1 MTAAQAVEC
10 LGRAVHVGVARRL
23 VLRLAAEGVLST
35 GLTYGSAFSGIDTFA
50 AGVDQVFGEDWR
62 YAFASEASA
71 VARRGLCAAW
81 GSRALTEGMVW
92 QDARGEAASAVSYVD
107 LYVTTPNCE
116 TYSRRNHGPSAK
128 MQHTSLR
135 DVWRSGD
142 RGERGGANGG
152 GAAYGATGPAGGVH
166 AADEHAGPSSSRGS
180 TGGPREAVLGASAP
194 LVLGPRRHAH
204 VGMGGRGPGRQ
215 RGGPR
220 AHRWDT

>member
-135 DVWRSGD
+135 DVWRSLEYV
-142 RGERGGANGG
+142 R
-152 GAAYGATGPAGGVH
+152 
-166 AADEHAGPSSSRGS
+166 
-180 TGGPREAVLGASAP
+180 
-194 LVLGPRRHAH
+194 
-204 VGMGGRGPGRQ
+204 RQ
-215 RGGPR
+215 RPKVVIVENVAEPTVVGPLTGLLGRLEGYTLRTSMLDPR
-220 AHRWDT
+220 AVAGAPVARERQFWVLVRH

>member
-35 GLTYGSAFSGIDTFA
+35 GLTYGSAFSGIETFA

-92 QDARGEAASAVSYVD
+92 QDARGEH
-107 LYVTTPNCE
+107 CK
-116 TYSRRNHGPSAK
+116 PS
-128 MQHTSLR
+128 T
-135 DVWRSGD
+135 
-142 RGERGGANGG
+142 
-152 GAAYGATGPAGGVH
+152 
-166 AADEHAGPSSSRGS
+166 GPSSRSSCLKSPKYG
-180 TGGPREAVLGASAP
+180 TFEA
-194 LVLGPRRHAH
+194 
-204 VGMGGRGPGRQ
+204 
-215 RGGPR
+215 R
-220 AHRWDT
+220 ATEPILLSFPPEKGKPPWTTS